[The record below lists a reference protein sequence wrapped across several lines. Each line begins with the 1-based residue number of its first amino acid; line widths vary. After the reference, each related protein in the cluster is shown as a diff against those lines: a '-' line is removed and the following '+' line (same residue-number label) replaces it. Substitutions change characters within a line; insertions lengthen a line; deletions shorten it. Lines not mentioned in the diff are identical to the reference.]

1 MDKSNISQQLID
13 DYQMLSNYVEG
24 KTIKKIITCTEDQ
37 IALLMEGGI
46 VIRFLQLEDELIFDI
61 EPCASSV

>member
-61 EPCASSV
+61 EPCSSSV